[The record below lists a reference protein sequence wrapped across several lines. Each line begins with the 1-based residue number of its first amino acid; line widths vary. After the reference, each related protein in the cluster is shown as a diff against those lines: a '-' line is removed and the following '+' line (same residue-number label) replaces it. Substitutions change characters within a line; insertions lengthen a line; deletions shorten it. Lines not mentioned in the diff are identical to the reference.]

1 MSDRSDSGTHPL
13 LAVLIAIVIACG
25 AVGGYLWATWT
36 GPVHQ
41 GQLLSMTTY
50 PIHRELSSGDGLGGV
65 RGAKD
70 VYDEE
75 IVVANVKIKS
85 TTKLPLFLNDMSADV
100 TLADGTVLRS
110 FAASA
115 EDYRKVFIV
124 YPKLEPV
131 KTHQVQRNITMTPG
145 EVVEGQ
151 MIFNYPISQ
160 QQWDGRQN
168 FQIHVHFLHQKDL
181 ILDQPKNGP
190 TAGKS

>member
-1 MSDRSDSGTHPL
+1 MHPIL
-13 LAVLIAIVIACG
+13 TVFIAIAIAGGIVG
-25 AVGGYLWATWT
+25 AYVWATWT

-41 GQLLSMTTY
+41 GQLLSMTSY

-70 VYDEE
+70 VYNEE

-85 TTKLPLFLNDMSADV
+85 TTKLPLFLNDIWADV
-100 TLADGTVLRS
+100 TLPDGTVLRS
-110 FAASA
+110 FAASP

-131 KTHQVQRNITMTPG
+131 KTHQVERNITMKPG

-160 QQWDGRQN
+160 QQWDSRRS

-181 ILDQPKNGP
+181 VLEQPKNGS